1 MKDSARIRRAETAAQ
16 IKDAMDAAGLSRKEF
31 AEKMDKSPSEVTRWL
46 SGNHNFTS
54 DLLAEISDALGRDIT
69 GVPDTKVRE
78 IVSGYATDQRTEAH
92 PEYLHDPD
100 VQYSIPMLTLPPSS
114 YRNLQ
119 RLAAKAGLSVRR
131 YAESVL
137 SDESRKG
144 EPRAADFCG
153 ILDEGF
159 PTAEELRSLRS
170 TSGIIEL

>member
-78 IVSGYATDQRTEAH
+78 IVSGYATDQRTEA
-92 PEYLHDPD
+92 
-100 VQYSIPMLTLPPSS
+100 QYSIPMLTLPPSS